1 MSHVH
6 HDPAGH
12 GHAHAHGHAHG
23 QAPARRAHAA
33 PELSGS
39 MLRVSA
45 AVRLGVAAA
54 IVAVIW
60 AAVIWAVS

>member
-6 HDPAGH
+6 HDHAAH
-12 GHAHAHGHAHG
+12 GHAHAHGHARHV
-23 QAPARRAHAA
+23 HDA

-39 MLRVSA
+39 MLRASA
-45 AVRLGVAAA
+45 AARLGVAAA

-60 AAVIWAVS
+60 AAVFWAVS